1 MMTSAV
7 RLDGGQVELTVR
19 DDIAVLTV
27 DNPPVNVI
35 GHRVRQG
42 LADGLERVRAASELR
57 GVVIACAGRT
67 WMSGADVSEFG
78 RPRPEPTI
86 RQVAAV
92 LDDLDKPVVAALFGT
107 VFGGGFELA
116 MACGARVAHPRTRV
130 GLPEVSL
137 GIVPGCGGTQRL
149 PRLIGVAAAFDAMLT
164 ARSFD
169 AETALAKGAID
180 ALNDDPVTAAVDLA
194 RALAD
199 RGERPR
205 VRDLPVPTDDLPADF
220 LVQAET
226 RIRRSHRGQFAP
238 TRLIACF
245 EALLTLSFDEAMAV
259 EQAEILA
266 CFDRPQAAALR
277 HIFFAERAALKLEDG
292 ALADPRPVKS
302 VGILGAGTMGTGIA
316 VNVAD
321 AGLDLKL
328 FDADPAALERGMA
341 RIRDTYR
348 GLVAKGR
355 LSQAAA
361 DERQGRIT
369 LVGSLAGLEE
379 SDLFIEAVFED
390 MEVKTA
396 VLTDL
401 DAVAR
406 PGAVLATNTSYLSID
421 RLADATRRP
430 EDVVGL
436 HFFSP
441 ANIMRLCEV
450 VRGPRTSPQTLAT
463 ALAVAKR
470 LGKVA
475 VISGDADGFIGN
487 HMLQAYRREAML
499 IALQGTDV
507 ATIDRALVDWGF
519 AMGPFQVSDLAGLDI
534 GYRNRRRKAE
544 VDRDPVDGWVPDR
557 LVEAGDLGRK
567 SGRGFYDYGG
577 TAPVPSAVAQALV
590 EESAAAL
597 GIARRA
603 ESSDTIV
610 HRCLTALANAGQGLL
625 ERGVAARASDIDL
638 VYVHG
643 YGFPAYRGGPM
654 YWAEQERLNG

>member
-1 MMTSAV
+1 MMENSV
-7 RLDGGQVELTVR
+7 RLEGGQVELTVR

-42 LADGLERVRAASELR
+42 LADGLARVRATPELR

-67 WMSGADVSEFG
+67 WLSGADVSEFG
-78 RPRPEPTI
+78 KPRPEPTI
-86 RQVAAV
+86 RQVAAL

-164 ARSFD
+164 ARPLD
-169 AETALAKGAID
+169 AETAVAKGAID
-180 ALNDDPVTAAVDLA
+180 ALNDDSVTAAVDLA
-194 RALAD
+194 RGLID
-199 RGERPR
+199 QGERPR
-205 VRDLPVPTDDLPADF
+205 VRDLPVPTEDLPADF
-220 LVQAET
+220 LAQAEA

-245 EALLTLSFDEAMAV
+245 EALLTLPFDAAMAI

-266 CFDRPQAAALR
+266 CFDNPQAAALR

-292 ALADPRPVKS
+292 ALAEPRPVRT

-321 AGLDLKL
+321 AGLDLSL

-341 RIRDTYR
+341 RIRETYR
-348 GLVAKGR
+348 GQVAKGR

-361 DERQGRIT
+361 DERQGRISP
-369 LVGSLAGLEE
+369 VGTLAGLEH

-463 ALAVAKR
+463 ALAVARR

-475 VISGDADGFIGN
+475 VISSDADGFIGN

-499 IALQGTDV
+499 MALKGNDV

-544 VDRDPVDGWVPDR
+544 ADRDPVDGWVPDR

-567 SGRGFYDYGG
+567 SGRGFYDYSG
-577 TAPVPSAVAQALV
+577 ADPVPSAVARALV
-590 EESAAAL
+590 EEGAAAL
-597 GIARRA
+597 KIERRPETPDA
-603 ESSDTIV
+603 IV
-610 HRCLTALANAGQGLL
+610 RRCLTALADAGQGLL

-654 YWAEQERLNG
+654 YWAEHEGS